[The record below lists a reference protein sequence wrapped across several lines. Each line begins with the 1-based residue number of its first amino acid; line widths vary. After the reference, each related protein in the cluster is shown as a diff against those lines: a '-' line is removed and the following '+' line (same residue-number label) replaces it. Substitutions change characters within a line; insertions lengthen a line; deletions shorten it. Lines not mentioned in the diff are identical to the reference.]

1 MHKDLVSTDPTN
13 AAYYK
18 QQHVALNASLGIYTA
33 AACKYRASLQFQ
45 LKVLRRA
52 RASVKYCAN
61 QKPARLKAKSLKE
74 TELKL
79 LCELLK
85 GSRRSDRELAKRL
98 GVSQPTVTRV
108 RSKLE
113 KEGIIKEYTMIPD
126 FQRLGF
132 QLMSVTFLKFKG
144 PLSDEGLES
153 VRITSRKLTENYPSA
168 TILALSGM
176 GIDSDRVIVTYHK
189 DYSEYA
195 DFVRN
200 SRTQRALDIDETRSF
215 LVNLNDRTNFLPL
228 TFSLLANYLQKS
240 NEKSERKK

>member
-1 MHKDLVSTDPTN
+1 MCTAKIL
-13 AAYYK
+13 K
-18 QQHVALNASLGIYTA
+18 LESLIQNILFWPG
-33 AACKYRASLQFQ
+33 
-45 LKVLRRA
+45 
-52 RASVKYCAN
+52 ASVKYCAN
-61 QKPARLKAKSLKE
+61 QKPARLKAKSLKQN
-74 TELKL
+74 ELKL

-113 KEGIIKEYTMIPD
+113 KEGIIKEYTIIPD

-132 QLMSVTFLKFKG
+132 QLMSVTFLKFKK

-153 VRITSRKLTENYPSA
+153 VRTTSRKLTENYPAA

-176 GIDSDRVIVTYHK
+176 GIDSDRVIVTFHK

-200 SRTQRALDIDETRSF
+200 SRTQRAQTVIDETRSF

-228 TFSLLANYLQKS
+228 TFSLLADYLQKS
-240 NEKSERKK
+240 NENSNVKK

>member
-1 MHKDLVSTDPTN
+1 
-13 AAYYK
+13 
-18 QQHVALNASLGIYTA
+18 
-33 AACKYRASLQFQ
+33 
-45 LKVLRRA
+45 
-52 RASVKYCAN
+52 
-61 QKPARLKAKSLKE
+61 LKE

-98 GVSQPTVTRV
+98 GISQPTVTRV

-132 QLMSVTFLKFKG
+132 QLMSVTFLKFKK

-153 VRITSRKLTENYPSA
+153 VRTTSRKLTENYPSA

-176 GIDSDRVIVTYHK
+176 GIDSDRVIVTFHK

-200 SRTQRALDIDETRSF
+200 SRTQRAQTVVDETRSF

-228 TFSLLANYLQKS
+228 TFSLLADYLQKS
-240 NEKSERKK
+240 NEKSNVKK